1 MDCSSRKAQSLE
13 IKTVSMSPQDLCGM
27 FWKIPR
33 WWRYR
38 HLPCKLL
45 PPLHEHPLPRPSVHH
60 RATFPSLTS
69 SSIPINPSPSTA
81 NPPTPTSM
89 PHNSCTPPST
99 KDWVI
104 RSLITLGPCRQ
115 PLLTSAPSTGT
126 PNRPLHRLSWPRVQV
141 HLKQK
146 SSHCHVHLLV
156 RTHLLS
162 SLLPLHQPTISIYNT
177 ILCPNPSIT
186 RTDLGILVQGGWGVN
201 KGVGKFPSLTA
212 HSVPLRSASLAKS
225 EVPAKH
231 AIESNHTISLPQ
243 PAPATT

>member
-27 FWKIPR
+27 FWKVPR

-104 RSLITLGPCRQ
+104 RSLITLAYDLCSPQHLQ
-115 PLLTSAPSTGT
+115 PELQT
-126 PNRPLHRLSWPRVQV
+126 V
-141 HLKQK
+141 
-146 SSHCHVHLLV
+146 
-156 RTHLLS
+156 
-162 SLLPLHQPTISIYNT
+162 
-177 ILCPNPSIT
+177 PSIGYP
-186 RTDLGILVQGGWGVN
+186 DLEFRFTWSRNL
-201 KGVGKFPSLTA
+201 PTA
-212 HSVPLRSASLAKS
+212 MS
-225 EVPAKH
+225 
-231 AIESNHTISLPQ
+231 IC
-243 PAPATT
+243 